1 MSVEAFDQIEDT
13 IKSTSSVME
22 GMRRLLDYCDGNL
35 RNPLWINV
43 RNLDFES
50 DITNLRFWLENVL
63 SNEPPSQEINGFWF
77 GLYNPVLD
85 NGEVSCR
92 LYISGS
98 TKFNREDE
106 TGDWAAWDNSSYLPE
121 GRYANSKVLHEIFRL
136 IENVRERFH
145 LHNQNADYFVEE
157 INGLE
162 NGEYLLCFGYAC
174 LAVKAICG
182 SINPKLLFGE
192 RDNRAVVVGFD
203 SGDWIILN

>member
-1 MSVEAFDQIEDT
+1 MSKDFDYIQHVLN
-13 IKSTSSVME
+13 SASSISN
-22 GMRRLLDYCDGNL
+22 GMTQLLDYCDVNL
-35 RNPLWINV
+35 PNPLWGKI
-43 RNLDFES
+43 RNLEFES
-50 DITNLRFWLENVL
+50 DTTNLRFWLENVL

-98 TKFNREDE
+98 TKFSREDE

-121 GRYANSKVLHEIFRL
+121 GRYADSKVLHELFRL

-145 LHNQNADYFVEE
+145 LHNRNADFFVEE
-157 INGLE
+157 IYGLE
-162 NGEYLLCFGYAC
+162 DGKYLLCLGYAC

-192 RDNRAVVVGFD
+192 RDTRAVVVGFD